1 MFKRF
6 GIRNLA
12 YWSMAL
18 VLAGTLACGGEE
30 EAEESGAQGQRGGRP
45 GMGAMGGPARTGA
58 SIPVEVKTV
67 GRGDIAATLLTYT
80 SLEAE
85 RHVDVVSRTQGLV
98 ETILVEEGDRVEE
111 GQPLAQLDTDALE
124 LTLRER
130 EVNVNSLES
139 NYKRSQELLEQELLS
154 SQEFEQTKFQYEA
167 AEAQYES
174 AKLQLEYAT
183 VRSPFTG
190 IVTERLIEVGN
201 LVNANDVVFRTADL
215 DPLLARIYVPEKD
228 IGQVRPGQ
236 SVRINVEGSDRTHTG
251 RVARISPIVDPQS
264 GTVKVTV
271 EIRDRRGTLR
281 PGMFTTVNLVIAI
294 HEDVLQVEKK
304 ALVAEAEGSYAFLF
318 QDGSAEKRLLGIG
331 IAEGDYVEV
340 VSGLS
345 DGDSIITVGQEGL
358 RNGAPVRIA
367 GQAPPAAEGMAG
379 GTEGGPAGMGGGP
392 GAMGGRSAGTDGGS
406 GGRPAGTGG
415 SGGGSTGTPA
425 ASPANTGGGQGDAVQ
440 RPAAQAGSGG
450 SAETGMG
457 GAGEGAGGRPGGMRG
472 NRMMNMDLAQMKERM
487 FQNPEIKAAYD
498 KQVEEDPGFAEDE
511 ERQRAFMIEQFRNMR
526 RRGGGGRPQ

>member
-1 MFKRF
+1 MFKRL
-6 GIRNLA
+6 GIRKLA
-12 YWSMAL
+12 YWPV
-18 VLAGTLACGGEE
+18 VLAIAGALACGGGEE
-30 EAEESGAQGQRGGRP
+30 EAEDAAQNQRGGRP
-45 GMGAMGGPARTGA
+45 GMGAMARTGA

-67 GRGDIAATLLTYT
+67 GRGNIAATLLTYT

-98 ETILVEEGDRVEE
+98 KSILVEEGDRVAE

-130 EVNVNSLES
+130 EVNMNSQES
-139 NYKRSQELLEQELLS
+139 NYKRSQELVEQELLS

-167 AEAQYES
+167 AATQYES

-183 VRSPFTG
+183 IRSPFSG
-190 IVTERLIEVGN
+190 IVTERLVEVGN

-215 DPLLARIYVPEKD
+215 DPLLARIHVPEKD

-236 SVRINVEGSDRTHTG
+236 SVRINVEGSDQTHTG
-251 RVARISPIVDPQS
+251 RVALISPIVDPES

-271 EIRDRRGTLR
+271 EIRDRMGTLR

-294 HEDVLQVEKK
+294 QENVLQVEKK

-318 QDGSAEKRLLGIG
+318 QDGTAEKRLLEIG

-340 VSGLS
+340 LSGLS

-367 GQAPPAAEGMAG
+367 GQIPPAAEGMG
-379 GTEGGPAGMGGGP
+379 GGPAGMGG
-392 GAMGGRSAGTDGGS
+392 SAGEAS
-406 GGRPAGTGG
+406 QAPAARPASSGEGTGG
-415 SGGGSTGTPA
+415 SGGSGRPGMA
-425 ASPANTGGGQGDAVQ
+425 GANQGGGQPGGTGGG
-440 RPAAQAGSGG
+440 
-450 SAETGMG
+450 
-457 GAGEGAGGRPGGMRG
+457 
-472 NRMMNMDLAQMKERM
+472 RMMAMDLDQMKERM
-487 FQNPEIKAAYD
+487 FQNPDIKAAYE
-498 KQVEEDPGFAEDE
+498 KQVEEDPSFAEDE
-511 ERQRAFMIEQFRNMR
+511 ERQRTFLIQQMR
-526 RRGGGGRPQ
+526 QMRAQRGGGRQQ

>member
-6 GIRNLA
+6 GMKNLA
-12 YWSMAL
+12 YLSMAL
-18 VLAGTLACGGEE
+18 VLAGTLACGGDE
-30 EAEESGAQGQRGGRP
+30 EAEENGAQGQRGGRP
-45 GMGAMGGPARTGA
+45 GMGATGGPARTGA

-67 GRGDIAATLLTYT
+67 GRGNIAATLLTYT

-98 ETILVEEGDRVEE
+98 KTILVEEGDRVEE

-124 LTLRER
+124 LTLKER
-130 EVNVNSLES
+130 EVNMNSLES

-167 AEAQYES
+167 AQTQYES
-174 AKLQLEYAT
+174 AKLQLAYAT
-183 VRSPFTG
+183 IRSPFSG
-190 IVTERLIEVGN
+190 IITERLIEVGN

-236 SVRINVEGSDRTHTG
+236 SVRINVEGSEQTHTG

-271 EIRDRRGTLR
+271 EIRDRRATLR

-318 QDGSAEKRLLGIG
+318 QDGAAEKRLLEIG
-331 IAEGDYVEV
+331 IAEGDFVEV
-340 VSGLS
+340 LSGLS

-367 GQAPPAAEGMAG
+367 GQVPPAAEGTAG
-379 GTEGGPAGMGGGP
+379 GMGGGP
-392 GAMGGRSAGTDGGS
+392 GGTGGWTGAAGGRPGGIGGAAEGAGGTDGGN
-406 GGRPAGTGG
+406 GARQAQ
-415 SGGGSTGTPA
+415 TPQA
-425 ASPANTGGGQGDAVQ
+425 
-440 RPAAQAGSGG
+440 PAAQEGNGGAGG
-450 SAETGMG
+450 AAMG
-457 GAGEGAGGRPGGMRG
+457 GAAEGAGGRPGGMRG
-472 NRMMNMDLAQMKERM
+472 NRMMAMDLDQMKDRM
-487 FQNPEIKAAYD
+487 FQNPQIKAAYD
-498 KQVEEDPGFAEDE
+498 KQVEEDPSFAEDE
-511 ERQRAFMIEQFRNMR
+511 ERQRTFLIERFRQMR
-526 RRGGGGRPQ
+526 AQRGGRPQ

>member
-1 MFKRF
+1 MFKRL
-6 GIRNLA
+6 GIGNLA
-12 YWSMAL
+12 YWSVAL

-30 EAEESGAQGQRGGRP
+30 EAEENGAQGQRGGRP
-45 GMGAMGGPARTGA
+45 GMGAMARTGA

-67 GRGDIAATLLTYT
+67 DRGNIAATLLTYT

-98 ETILVEEGDRVEE
+98 ETILVEEGDRVDE
-111 GQPLAQLDTDALE
+111 GQPLAQLDTDALV
-124 LTLRER
+124 LTLQER
-130 EVNVNSLES
+130 EVNMNSLES
-139 NYKRSQELLEQELLS
+139 THNRSRELLEQELLS

-167 AEAQYES
+167 AKTQYES
-174 AKLQLEYAT
+174 AKLQLAYAT
-183 VRSPFTG
+183 IRSPFSG
-190 IVTERLIEVGN
+190 IVTERLVEVGN

-228 IGQVRPGQ
+228 IGQVQPGQ
-236 SVRINVEGSDRTHTG
+236 AVRINVEGSDQTHTG

-281 PGMFTTVNLVIAI
+281 PGMFATVNLVIAI

-318 QDGSAEKRLLGIG
+318 QDGTAEKRLLEIG

-367 GQAPPAAEGMAG
+367 GLAPPAAEDMAAGTDG
-379 GTEGGPAGMGGGP
+379 GRADLGGRPAGMGG
-392 GAMGGRSAGTDGGS
+392 RSGGTDGGT
-406 GGRPAGTGG
+406 GGRPAGM
-415 SGGGSTGTPA
+415 
-425 ASPANTGGGQGDAVQ
+425 GD
-440 RPAAQAGSGG
+440 
-450 SAETGMG
+450 
-457 GAGEGAGGRPGGMRG
+457 
-472 NRMMNMDLAQMKERM
+472 NRMMNMDLSQMKERM
-487 FQNPEIKAAYD
+487 FRNPDIKAAYD
-498 KQVEEDPGFAEDE
+498 KQVEEDPSFAEDE
-511 ERQRAFMIEQFRNMR
+511 ERQRAFMIEQVRNMR
-526 RRGGGGRPQ
+526 RQGGGGRPQ

>member
-6 GIRNLA
+6 GMRKLA
-12 YWSMAL
+12 SWSVAL
-18 VLAGTLACGGEE
+18 AMAGTFACGGGEE
-30 EAEESGAQGQRGGRP
+30 EAEDNAAQNQRGGRP
-45 GMGAMGGPARTGA
+45 GMGAMARTGA

-67 GRGDIAATLLTYT
+67 GRGNIAATLLTYT

-98 ETILVEEGDRVEE
+98 KTILVEEGDRVEE

-124 LTLRER
+124 LTLQER
-130 EVNVNSLES
+130 EVNMNSLES
-139 NYKRSQELLEQELLS
+139 NYNRSQELLEQELLS

-167 AEAQYES
+167 ARTQYES
-174 AKLQLEYAT
+174 AQLQLAYAT
-183 VRSPFTG
+183 VRSPFAG
-190 IVTERLIEVGN
+190 IITERLIEVGN

-228 IGQVRPGQ
+228 IGQVRAGQ
-236 SVRINVEGSDRTHTG
+236 SVRINVEGSDQTHTG

-294 HEDVLQVEKK
+294 NENVLQIEKK

-318 QDGSAEKRLLGIG
+318 QDGTAEKRLIELG

-340 VSGLS
+340 LSGLS

-367 GQAPPAAEGMAG
+367 GQTPPAAEGMAG
-379 GTEGGPAGMGGGP
+379 GMGGGAEGMGGGP
-392 GAMGGRSAGTDGGS
+392 G
-406 GGRPAGTGG
+406 GRPAGMGG
-415 SGGGSTGTPA
+415 SRGGSADAPA
-425 ASPANTGGGQGDAVQ
+425 ASPAASGESREGSVQ
-440 RPAAQAGSGG
+440 RPAAQEGNAG
-450 SAETGMG
+450 A
-457 GAGEGAGGRPGGMRG
+457 RG
-472 NRMMNMDLAQMKERM
+472 NRMMAMDLEQMKERM
-487 FQNPEIKAAYD
+487 FQNPQIKAAYD
-498 KQVEEDPGFAEDE
+498 KQVEEDPAFARDE
-511 ERQRAFMIEQFRNMR
+511 ERQRTFLIQQMR
-526 RRGGGGRPQ
+526 QMRAQRGGGQPQ

>member
-1 MFKRF
+1 MFKRL
-6 GIRNLA
+6 GISKLA
-12 YWSMAL
+12 YWPV
-18 VLAGTLACGGEE
+18 VLAVAGVLACGGGEE
-30 EAEESGAQGQRGGRP
+30 ESEDAAQNQRGGRP
-45 GMGAMGGPARTGA
+45 GMGAMARTGA

-67 GRGDIAATLLTYT
+67 GRGNIAATLLTYT

-98 ETILVEEGDRVEE
+98 KSILVEEGDRVTE

-130 EVNVNSLES
+130 EVNMNSLES
-139 NYKRSQELLEQELLS
+139 NYKRSQELVEQELLS

-167 AEAQYES
+167 AATQYES

-183 VRSPFTG
+183 IRSPFSG
-190 IVTERLIEVGN
+190 IITERLVEVGN

-215 DPLLARIYVPEKD
+215 DPLLARIHVPEKD

-236 SVRINVEGSDRTHTG
+236 SVRINVEGSDQTHTG
-251 RVARISPIVDPQS
+251 RVSLISPIVDPES

-271 EIRDRRGTLR
+271 EIRDRMGTLR

-294 HEDVLQVEKK
+294 QENVLQVEKK

-318 QDGSAEKRLLGIG
+318 QDGTAEKRLLEIG

-340 VSGLS
+340 LSGLS

-367 GQAPPAAEGMAG
+367 GQIPPATEGMG
-379 GTEGGPAGMGGGP
+379 GGPAGMGGGP
-392 GAMGGRSAGTDGGS
+392 GAMGGRGGS
-406 GGRPAGTGG
+406 GGE
-415 SGGGSTGTPA
+415 GGGR
-425 ASPANTGGGQGDAVQ
+425 Q
-440 RPAAQAGSGG
+440 AAQ
-450 SAETGMG
+450 
-457 GAGEGAGGRPGGMRG
+457 EGTGGRPGGMSG
-472 NRMMNMDLAQMKERM
+472 GGTGGGMSGGGMGGGRMMNMDLAQMKERM
-487 FQNPEIKAAYD
+487 FQNPDIKAAYD
-498 KQVEEDPGFAEDE
+498 KQVEVDPSFAEDE
-511 ERQRAFMIEQFRNMR
+511 ERQRTFLIQQMR
-526 RRGGGGRPQ
+526 QMRAQRGGGRPQ

>member
-6 GIRNLA
+6 GMRKLA
-12 YWSMAL
+12 SWSMAL
-18 VLAGTLACGGEE
+18 AMAGTFACGGGEE
-30 EAEESGAQGQRGGRP
+30 ETEEAAAGNQRGGRP
-45 GMGAMGGPARTGA
+45 GMGAMARTGA

-67 GRGDIAATLLTYT
+67 GRGNIAATLLTYT

-98 ETILVEEGDRVEE
+98 KSILVEEGDRVEE

-124 LTLRER
+124 LTLQER
-130 EVNVNSLES
+130 EVNMNSLES
-139 NYKRSQELLEQELLS
+139 NYSRSQELLEQELLS

-167 AEAQYES
+167 ARTQYES
-174 AKLQLEYAT
+174 AKLQLAYAT
-183 VRSPFTG
+183 IRSPFAG

-228 IGQVRPGQ
+228 IGQVRAGQ
-236 SVRINVEGSDRTHTG
+236 SVRINVEGSDQTHTG

-271 EIRDRRGTLR
+271 EIRARRGTLR

-318 QDGSAEKRLLGIG
+318 QNGTAEKRLLEIG
-331 IAEGDYVEV
+331 IAEGDYMEV
-340 VSGLS
+340 ISGLS

-367 GQAPPAAEGMAG
+367 GQIPPVAEGSGGASSEAPAASTAAEGG
-379 GTEGGPAGMGGGP
+379 GREGSTRRPTAQEGIP
-392 GAMGGRSAGTDGGS
+392 GARGATTSGAAMGG
-406 GGRPAGTGG
+406 
-415 SGGGSTGTPA
+415 
-425 ASPANTGGGQGDAVQ
+425 
-440 RPAAQAGSGG
+440 
-450 SAETGMG
+450 AE
-457 GAGEGAGGRPGGMRG
+457 EGAGGRPGGMRG
-472 NRMMNMDLAQMKERM
+472 DRMMAMDLEQMKERM
-487 FQNPEIKAAYD
+487 FQNPQIKTAYD
-498 KQVEEDPGFAEDE
+498 KQVEEDPTFASDE
-511 ERQRAFMIEQFRNMR
+511 ERQRAFLIQQMR
-526 RRGGGGRPQ
+526 QMRAQRGGGRPQ

>member
-6 GIRNLA
+6 GMRNLA

-18 VLAGTLACGGEE
+18 LLAGTLACGGEE
-30 EAEESGAQGQRGGRP
+30 EAEENGNQGQRGGRP
-45 GMGAMGGPARTGA
+45 GMGAMARTGA

-67 GRGDIAATLLTYT
+67 GRGNIAATLLTYT

-98 ETILVEEGDRVEE
+98 ENILVEEGDRVEE

-124 LTLRER
+124 LTLKER
-130 EVNVNSLES
+130 EVNMNSLES
-139 NYKRSQELLEQELLS
+139 NFNRSRELVEQELLS

-167 AEAQYES
+167 AVTQYES

-183 VRSPFTG
+183 IRSPFSG

-236 SVRINVEGSDRTHTG
+236 SVRINVEGSDQTHTG
-251 RVARISPIVDPQS
+251 RVALISPIVDPQS

-271 EIRDRRGTLR
+271 EIRDRNGTLR

-294 HEDVLQVEKK
+294 QEDVLQVEKK

-318 QDGSAEKRLLGIG
+318 QDGTAEKRLLEIG

-340 VSGLS
+340 LSGLS

-367 GQAPPAAEGMAG
+367 GQVPPAAEGMAG
-379 GTEGGPAGMGGGP
+379 GMGGGPAGMGGP
-392 GAMGGRSAGTDGGS
+392 GTMGGRSGGTDGGRPGGTADGT
-406 GGRPAGTGG
+406 GGRPA
-415 SGGGSTGTPA
+415 A
-425 ASPANTGGGQGDAVQ
+425 
-440 RPAAQAGSGG
+440 REGSGG
-450 SAETGMG
+450 SGSTGMAGEGEG
-457 GAGEGAGGRPGGMRG
+457 GGSGSTGMAGEGEGAGDRPGGMRG

-487 FQNPEIKAAYD
+487 FRNPEIKAAYD
-498 KQVEEDPGFAEDE
+498 KQVEEDPSFAEDE

-526 RRGGGGRPQ
+526 MRGGGGRPQ

>member
-1 MFKRF
+1 MFRRF
-6 GIRNLA
+6 GLSKLA
-12 YWSMAL
+12 YWSMAAVIMG
-18 VLAGTLACGGEE
+18 VLACGGGEE
-30 EAEESGAQGQRGGRP
+30 EADENAAQNARGGRP
-45 GMGAMGGPARTGA
+45 GMGAMARTSA
-58 SIPVEVKTV
+58 SIPVDVKTV
-67 GRGDIAATLLTYT
+67 ARGNIAATLLTYT

-85 RHVDVVSRTQGLV
+85 RLVDVVSRTQGLV

-124 LTLRER
+124 LTLKER
-130 EVNVNSLES
+130 EVNMNSLES
-139 NYKRSQELLEQELLS
+139 NYNRSQELLERELLS

-167 AEAQYES
+167 AQTQYES

-183 VRSPFTG
+183 IRSPFAG

-228 IGQVRPGQ
+228 IAQVRPGQ

-304 ALVAEAEGSYAFLF
+304 ALVAEAEGSYAFLYL
-318 QDGSAEKRLLGIG
+318 DGTAEKRLLDIG

-340 VSGLS
+340 LSGLS

-367 GQAPPAAEGMAG
+367 GQPAPPAGEGMAG
-379 GTEGGPAGMGGGP
+379 GMGGGPAGMGGRP
-392 GAMGGRSAGTDGGS
+392 GGMGGRS
-406 GGRPAGTGG
+406 
-415 SGGGSTGTPA
+415 
-425 ASPANTGGGQGDAVQ
+425 
-440 RPAAQAGSGG
+440 
-450 SAETGMG
+450 G
-457 GAGEGAGGRPGGMRG
+457 GAGESPGESAGGTEAPTTDARGQDAAPAAQPAMQPEGAEGGRPSGMPG
-472 NRMMNMDLAQMKERM
+472 NRMMAMDLDQLKERM
-487 FQNPEIKAAYD
+487 FNNPQIKSAYD
-498 KQVEEDPGFAEDE
+498 KQVEADPEFASNDE
-511 ERQRAFMIEQFRNMR
+511 KQRAFLIQQMR
-526 RRGGGGRPQ
+526 QMRGQRGGGRPQ

>member
-1 MFKRF
+1 MFKRLE
-6 GIRNLA
+6 ISKLT
-12 YWSMAL
+12 YWPV
-18 VLAGTLACGGEE
+18 VLAMAGALACGGG
-30 EAEESGAQGQRGGRP
+30 EESEDAAQNQRGGRP
-45 GMGAMGGPARTGA
+45 GMGAMARTGA

-67 GRGDIAATLLTYT
+67 GRGNLASTLLTYT

-98 ETILVEEGDRVEE
+98 KTILVEEGDRVAE
-111 GQPLAQLDTDALE
+111 GQPLAQLDTEALE
-124 LTLRER
+124 LTLKER
-130 EVNVNSLES
+130 EVNMNSLES
-139 NYKRSQELLEQELLS
+139 NYKRSQELVSQELLS

-167 AEAQYES
+167 AQTQYES

-183 VRSPFTG
+183 IRSPFSG
-190 IVTERLIEVGN
+190 IITERLVEVGN

-228 IGQVRPGQ
+228 IAQVRPGQ
-236 SVRINVEGSDRTHTG
+236 SVRINVEGSDQTHTG

-281 PGMFTTVNLVIAI
+281 PGMFTTVNLVVAI
-294 HEDVLQVEKK
+294 QEDVLQVEKK

-318 QDGSAEKRLLGIG
+318 QDGTAEKRLLEIG
-331 IAEGDYVEV
+331 IAEGDFVEV

-367 GQAPPAAEGMAG
+367 GQIPPAAQGMTG
-379 GTEGGPAGMGGGP
+379 GMDGSPD
-392 GAMGGRSAGTDGGS
+392 AMGGRS
-406 GGRPAGTGG
+406 
-415 SGGGSTGTPA
+415 
-425 ASPANTGGGQGDAVQ
+425 GGQGN
-440 RPAAQAGSGG
+440 GS
-450 SAETGMG
+450 
-457 GAGEGAGGRPGGMRG
+457 GGRPGGMG
-472 NRMMNMDLAQMKERM
+472 GGRMMAMDLDQMKERM
-487 FQNPEIKAAYD
+487 FRNPEIKAAYD
-498 KQVEEDPGFAEDE
+498 KQVEEDPSFAENE

-526 RRGGGGRPQ
+526 MQGGSGGPR

>member
-1 MFKRF
+1 MFKRL
-6 GIRNLA
+6 GISKLA
-12 YWSMAL
+12 YWPVM
-18 VLAGTLACGGEE
+18 LAVAGVLACGGGEE
-30 EAEESGAQGQRGGRP
+30 ESEDAAQNQRGGRP
-45 GMGAMGGPARTGA
+45 GMGAMARTGA

-67 GRGDIAATLLTYT
+67 GRGNIAATLLTYT

-98 ETILVEEGDRVEE
+98 KSILVEEGDRVTE

-130 EVNVNSLES
+130 EVNMNSLES
-139 NYKRSQELLEQELLS
+139 NYKRSQELVEQELLS

-167 AEAQYES
+167 AATQYES

-183 VRSPFTG
+183 IRSPFSG
-190 IVTERLIEVGN
+190 IITERLVEVGN

-215 DPLLARIYVPEKD
+215 DPLLARIHVPEKD

-236 SVRINVEGSDRTHTG
+236 SVRINVEGSDQTHTG
-251 RVARISPIVDPQS
+251 RVSLISPIVDPES

-271 EIRDRRGTLR
+271 EIRDRMGTLR

-294 HEDVLQVEKK
+294 QENVLQVEKK

-318 QDGSAEKRLLGIG
+318 QDGTAEKRLLEIG

-340 VSGLS
+340 LSGLS

-367 GQAPPAAEGMAG
+367 GQIPPAAEGMD
-379 GTEGGPAGMGGGP
+379 GGPAGMGGGP
-392 GAMGGRSAGTDGGS
+392 GAVGGRGGS
-406 GGRPAGTGG
+406 GGEGGGRQAALEGTGRSGRSGGTGG
-415 SGGGSTGTPA
+415 AGGA
-425 ASPANTGGGQGDAVQ
+425 
-440 RPAAQAGSGG
+440 
-450 SAETGMG
+450 G
-457 GAGEGAGGRPGGMRG
+457 GAGEGAGGQPGGMG
-472 NRMMNMDLAQMKERM
+472 GGRMMNMDLAQMKERM
-487 FQNPEIKAAYD
+487 FQNPDIKAAYD
-498 KQVEEDPGFAEDE
+498 KQVEEDPSFAEDE
-511 ERQRAFMIEQFRNMR
+511 ERQRTFLIQQMR
-526 RRGGGGRPQ
+526 QMRAQRGGGRPQ